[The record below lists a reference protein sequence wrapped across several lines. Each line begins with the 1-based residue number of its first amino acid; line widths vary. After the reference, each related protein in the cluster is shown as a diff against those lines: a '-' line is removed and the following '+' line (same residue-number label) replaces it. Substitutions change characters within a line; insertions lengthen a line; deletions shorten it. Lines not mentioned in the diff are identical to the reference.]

1 MKRSIKQFLLLS
13 YLASI
18 LCFGLPLYLGWDFRQ
33 MLSVGWPLFILGGL
47 GPALAAALLFFLRR
61 EELGGLPGLL
71 DRVRRCDNPR
81 SWLLVPVFLVLHF
94 GLAALLGVVR
104 LHDSP
109 AQYLGYAP
117 LAFFLFGSQELGWCL
132 IVQDGLEEILPLW
145 KATAATGL
153 FASLWF
159 LPLLM
164 MEGFLVP
171 PDHFLHFAVY
181 LVGLRF
187 LLSAFRRKGAGVLAC
202 CVFSGVFFALAVPL
216 SLYMGGLFFAVPV
229 LDAAICFLYSSR
241 LVKENL

>member
-1 MKRSIKQFLLLS
+1 MKRCIKPFLLLA
-13 YLASI
+13 YLISI
-18 LCFGLPLYLGWDFRQ
+18 LCFGLPLYLGWDFHR
-33 MLSVGWPLFILGGL
+33 MMTTGWLLFILGGL
-47 GPALAAALLFFLRR
+47 GPALTVALLFCLRR

-71 DRVRRCDNPR
+71 DRVRRCDSPK

-94 GLAALLGVVR
+94 GLAALLGVLR
-104 LHDSP
+104 PYDSP
-109 AQYLGYAP
+109 TQYLGYAL
-117 LAFFLFGSQELGWCL
+117 LAFFLFGSQELGWSL
-132 IVQDGLEEILPLW
+132 IVQTGLEEIRPLW

-187 LLSAFRRKGAGVLAC
+187 LLSALRRKGAGVLAC
-202 CVFSGVFFALAVPL
+202 CVFSGFFFAAAVL
-216 SLYMGGLFFAVPV
+216 LRMQMSGLFFAVPV
-229 LDAAICFLYSSR
+229 LDIAICFLYSSR
-241 LVKENL
+241 LVKENH